1 MAGMLPGVECA
12 RRRRFHQSSGC
23 IDVSSPSSFSSTRRS
38 SFCLYTSSHEYPLN
52 SSSSKQTV
60 ATSQAYQDEKL
71 GEAAREAKQRLAER
85 LSAKWKSQNKRS
97 LNDRQPQN
105 QRQGMV
111 ENRPN
116 LQGEVFH
123 GLKKSGSKKFNWAK
137 MIWKSQEQDECAICL
152 DQFKI
157 SDNLMQLTCAHK
169 FHSKCLA
176 PWLESSAHCPCCRM
190 AIVLTITST

>member
-23 IDVSSPSSFSSTRRS
+23 IDSSSTSSFSSTRRS
-38 SFCLYTSSHEYPLN
+38 SFCLYTSNHEYPLN
-52 SSSSKQTV
+52 SSSSKQRG
-60 ATSQAYQDEKL
+60 AISQVYQDEKL
-71 GEAAREAKQRLAER
+71 DEAAREAKQRLDER
-85 LSAKWKSQNKRS
+85 LSARWKSQNKRS
-97 LNDRQPQN
+97 PKNTQPKD

-116 LQGEVFH
+116 LQGEVFS

-137 MIWKSQEQDECAICL
+137 MIWKFQEQDECAICL

-157 SDNLMQLTCAHK
+157 CDNLTQLTCAHK
-169 FHSKCLA
+169 FHSKCLV
-176 PWLESSAHCPCCRM
+176 PWLEANAHCPCCRM
-190 AIVLTITST
+190 TTILTSTST